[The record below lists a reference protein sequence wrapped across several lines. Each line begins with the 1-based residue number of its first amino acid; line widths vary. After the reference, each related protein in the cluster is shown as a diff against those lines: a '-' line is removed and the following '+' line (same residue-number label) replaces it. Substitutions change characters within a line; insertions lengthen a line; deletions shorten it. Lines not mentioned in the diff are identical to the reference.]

1 MKYEFIKIDLD
12 TYKLVYT
19 NKDKKEV
26 SIEFKRTIEMG
37 KELQSINAKAR
48 IEMFKNLTEM
58 GLTKDDLIIKKKDGK
73 GNTIYDETNYQEFE
87 KKYIEE
93 MSVSTIDELIRK
105 CFNKNV
111 LELFEDMGVDI
122 KNIKADE
129 TKEIEIF
136 TKKFVT
142 IVKGSDEE
150 TPSREDN

>member
-1 MKYEFIKIDLD
+1 MKYEFVKVDLD

-19 NKDKKEV
+19 NKEKKEV

-48 IEMFKNLTEM
+48 IEMFTGLTAM

-73 GNTIYDETNYQEFE
+73 GNIIYDETNYQEFE

-93 MSVSTIDELIRK
+93 MSVSTVDELIRK

-122 KNIKADE
+122 KNAKDNEI
-129 TKEIEIF
+129 KEIELF
-136 TKKFVT
+136 TQKFVT
-142 IVKGSDEE
+142 IVKGDDEK